1 MTVPPSGKRP
11 EQGARFRLRLPAM
24 PKFALRPPAW
34 LGRFGAQLTASPGRA
49 LFSVAAVVGV
59 LVAGYLLTRPSG
71 WFGPEPVV
79 LLPAPDDAISH
90 EAAPLELSI
99 WLTPMAQVLGGLA
112 MLAAA
117 IWLVRWLLAQGLA
130 PHIATGLKVL
140 LALTPMAVWPL
151 AGLDGVYRSMD
162 GELRS
167 YLLLA
172 ACPFVAASVLTVFDG
187 RRAWWLALVA
197 VSALAGLFV
206 GAGFLGRGP
215 MEPVDHL
222 RGLLSALSPDERMWW
237 LALAL
242 LPAAM
247 LAVVAAVANRP
258 GGEPA

>member
-11 EQGARFRLRLPAM
+11 GIRLRLPAM
-24 PKFALRPPAW
+24 PKFSFRPPAW
-34 LGRFGAQLTASPGRA
+34 LGRIVARISVSPGRA
-49 LFSVAAVVGV
+49 LFSVAAVAGV
-59 LVAGYLLTRPSG
+59 FVAGYVLTQPSG
-71 WFGPEPVV
+71 LFGPEPVV
-79 LLPAPDDAISH
+79 PLLPPESASSQPVAP
-90 EAAPLELSI
+90 PELSG
-99 WLTPMAQVLGGLA
+99 WLASMAQVVGGLA

-117 IWLVRWLLAQGLA
+117 FWLVRWLLAQGLA
-130 PHIATGLKVL
+130 PHIATGLKAL
-140 LALTPMAVWPL
+140 FALTPLAVWPL
-151 AGLDGVYRSMD
+151 AGLDGVYRPMD

-172 ACPFVAASVLTVFDG
+172 ACPFVAASMLTAFDR

-197 VSALAGLFV
+197 VLALAGLFV

-215 MEPVDHL
+215 MEPVEHL

-242 LPAAM
+242 LPATV
-247 LAVVAAVANRP
+247 LAVVAVIANRP

>member
-11 EQGARFRLRLPAM
+11 GFRLRLPAM
-24 PKFALRPPAW
+24 PKFALRSPAW
-34 LGRFGAQLTASPGRA
+34 LGRIGAQLTASPGRA
-49 LFSVAAVVGV
+49 LFSVAAVAGV
-59 LVAGYLLTRPSG
+59 LVAGYLLTRPNG
-71 WFGPEPVV
+71 LFGPEPVV
-79 LLPAPDDAISH
+79 LLPPRQSSR
-90 EAAPLELSI
+90 EAAPLELSG
-99 WLTPMAQVLGGLA
+99 WLTPMAQLLGGLA

-117 IWLVRWLLAQGLA
+117 IWLVRWLLGQGLA

-140 LALTPMAVWPL
+140 LALMPLVVWPL
-151 AGLDGVYRSMD
+151 AGLDGVYRSMQ

-172 ACPFVAASVLTVFDG
+172 ACPFVVASVLTVFNG

-197 VSALAGLFV
+197 VLALAGLFV
-206 GAGFLGRGP
+206 GAGFLGQGP
-215 MEPVDHL
+215 MEPVEHL

-242 LPAAM
+242 LPATV
-247 LAVVAAVANRP
+247 LAVVAAIANRP

>member
-1 MTVPPSGKRP
+1 MSVPPSGKRP
-11 EQGARFRLRLPAM
+11 DQGARFRLRLPAM
-24 PKFALRPPAW
+24 PKFSLRPPAW
-34 LGRFGAQLTASPGRA
+34 LGRIGARLAASPGRA
-49 LFSVAAVVGV
+49 LFLVAAVAGV
-59 LVAGYLLTRPSG
+59 LVAGYLLTRPNG
-71 WFGPEPVV
+71 LFGPEPVV
-79 LLPAPDDAISH
+79 LLPPQASSQ
-90 EAAPLELSI
+90 EAAPLELSG

-140 LALTPMAVWPL
+140 LALTPLAVWPL
-151 AGLDGVYRSMD
+151 AGLDGVYRSMQ

-172 ACPFVAASVLTVFDG
+172 ACPFVAASVLTVFNG

-197 VSALAGLFV
+197 VLALAGLFV
-206 GAGFLGRGP
+206 GAGFLGQGP
-215 MEPVDHL
+215 MEPVEHL

-242 LPAAM
+242 LPATM